1 MSASVV
7 DTIRTITS
15 DVLGVPLEHV
25 ALDTSPATIDNWV
38 SVQHLNLVLAIEQA
52 FSVMFEPEELDQMK
66 SVGEIVAIVERK
78 RRESA

>member
-7 DTIRTITS
+7 DSSRTSTS
-15 DVLGVPLEHV
+15 DVLRVPRDHV
-25 ALDTSPATIDNWV
+25 AHHTSPATIDNCD

>member
-15 DVLGVPLEHV
+15 DVLGVPRDHV
-25 ALDTSPATIDNWV
+25 ALDTSPATIDNWD